1 MRFFSVVVCSVLF
14 IGCGKNSADEFEKL
28 ANRACECAAEDA
40 ACGSK
45 VLSDVAKFTESH
57 KMSDGDIHRINEA
70 GKRVYD
76 CLSQTGVKPTDVTA
90 TLEKMVD

>member
-1 MRFFSVVVCSVLF
+1 MRFLGIVVCTFLA

-28 ANRACECAAEDA
+28 ANRACECAAEDT

-45 VLSDVAKFTESH
+45 VLTDVAKFTESH
-57 KMSDGDIHRINEA
+57 KTSDGDIRRINEA
-70 GKRVYD
+70 GKRMYD